1 MSKEQ
6 QPRENHPRDIFALY
20 KQNVDKYFENV
31 EQAVPRYHQ
40 SITNVQQEYCMHVRT

>member
-6 QPRENHPRDIFALY
+6 QPREHPRDIFSLY

-40 SITNVQQEYCMHVRT
+40 SITNVQKSICMHVRT